1 MSEKSQ
7 NVAIGAFIVGA
18 LLIAISTVLF
28 IIGSGFGQREKIVMV
43 FDGSVKGLNI
53 GAPVALRGV
62 QVGQVTDIDVILDSD
77 TLEII
82 MVVEADFIDDS
93 IKRVGNS
100 DEDLT
105 DELIKRGLRAQLNT
119 QSLLTG
125 LLYIQLDFHP
135 GTKLTLRDIDSPYP
149 QFPTIPTELEKIAKK
164 IQELDIDR
172 IADNAQ
178 EALAGLNSFL
188 NNQALQNLPVDL
200 EKMLAS
206 MTTLSEQLQ
215 SQLDTSVPKVD
226 RMLDG
231 ATETIDEIN
240 AQLPA
245 LSDQVKLNLATLN
258 DAVQGFEK
266 AMSNIDSLVAP
277 DSATTYRLNEAL
289 REITLASR
297 ALQLLAKTLNEQPEA
312 LIRGRSGGD

>member
-18 LLIAISTVLF
+18 LLIVITTVLF

-77 TLEII
+77 TLDII
-82 MVVEADFIDDS
+82 MVVEADFSDES
-93 IKRVGNS
+93 IKRVGKS

-105 DELIKRGLRAQLNT
+105 DELIKQGLRAQLNT

-135 GTKLTLRDIDSPYP
+135 GSRLILRDIDSPYP

-172 IADNAQ
+172 LANNA
-178 EALAGLNSFL
+178 ETALAGLNSFL
-188 NNQALQNLPVDL
+188 SNPALQGLPVDL
-200 EKMLAS
+200 QKTLAS
-206 MTTLSEQLQ
+206 MTALSDQLQ
-215 SQLDTSVPKVD
+215 SQLGSSIPKVD
-226 RMLDG
+226 RVLDG
-231 ATETIDEIN
+231 ATETIDGIN
-240 AQLPA
+240 AELPA
-245 LSDQVKLNLATLN
+245 LSQQVKLNLATLK
-258 DAVQGFEK
+258 DAVQSFEK
-266 AMSNIDSLVAP
+266 AMTDIDSLVAP

-297 ALQLLAKTLNEQPEA
+297 AMQLLAKTLNEQPEA
-312 LIRGRSGGD
+312 LIRGRSGND